1 MTGDISVGREAPD
14 FGVAASL
21 GISGRCQAVNPVYGS
36 GAGAYLSC
44 RGSSIKVACKNQA
57 RRY

>member
-21 GISGRCQAVNPVYGS
+21 GISGRCQAVNPVSHELPATAIHVTYP
-36 GAGAYLSC
+36 
-44 RGSSIKVACKNQA
+44 NQA
-57 RRY
+57 RLSHLFV